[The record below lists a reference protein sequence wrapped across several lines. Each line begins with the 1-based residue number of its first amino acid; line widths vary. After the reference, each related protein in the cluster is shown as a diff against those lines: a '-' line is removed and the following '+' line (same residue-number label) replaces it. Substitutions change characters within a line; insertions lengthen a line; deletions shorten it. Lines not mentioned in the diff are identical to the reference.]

1 MQIRPGDIAACRKQF
16 SPTAVVSR
24 RVEDGAAKAGCR
36 PSTHSINRRW
46 PQSSLKRYS
55 RRHSQKDQEVLLSPR
70 IKVALI
76 MILPAC
82 LLTMPVQA
90 QEPRTTVREVATLA
104 GSVERVDRFSR
115 ALTLRLGDGV
125 TQTVYVA
132 PDLKLFDEL
141 KTGDKVTVRVV
152 ESVIVAVRPDLKPNV
167 VADTTADAKK
177 SGAAARGEVLQQLK
191 AVVTIESVDLRTQM
205 VTYKTSDN
213 RRVVR
218 AVADAH
224 LLEGLKPGDVIEI
237 TYTRERAIELE
248 RRR

>member
-1 MQIRPGDIAACRKQF
+1 
-16 SPTAVVSR
+16 
-24 RVEDGAAKAGCR
+24 
-36 PSTHSINRRW
+36 
-46 PQSSLKRYS
+46 
-55 RRHSQKDQEVLLSPR
+55 VLLSPR
-70 IKVALI
+70 IKVALT

-82 LLTMPVQA
+82 LLMMPVQA

-104 GSVERVDRFSR
+104 GSVDRVDRFSR

-167 VADTTADAKK
+167 VADTTAEAKK
-177 SGAAARGEVLQQLK
+177 SGAAGRGEVLQQLK
-191 AVVTIESVDLRTQM
+191 AVVTIESLDLRTQM